1 MMDMKTATEYALG
14 MLERGELPNAAAA
27 NVQVV
32 RMMGVLI
39 VDCSIP
45 RDVRAAYNAAVKDGR
60 LGRLPKKGNLPEVY
74 FNPNAKAYAISC
86 REQHARA
93 RLEAIRAVIA
103 PASDVYGVPEVV

>member
-14 MLERGELPNAAAA
+14 MLSRGELPNAAAA

-32 RMMGVLI
+32 RMMGVLV

-74 FNPNAKAYAISC
+74 FHPNARSHAITLRERHAKARID
-86 REQHARA
+86 
-93 RLEAIRAVIA
+93 AIRTVMA
-103 PASDVYGVPEVV
+103 PASEVYGVPDVV